1 MIARILYTA
10 LWWLAAPLILLRL
23 VWRARRQPEYLQDLR
38 ERLGF
43 YPEAAAAK
51 RIWIHAVS
59 VGETRAAQPL
69 VRALRQRYPDHRLL
83 LTQMTPTGR
92 ATARQLYGDEVE
104 IAYLPYDTPG
114 CVRRFL
120 KRFRPECGVLMETE
134 VWPNLLAG
142 AHSAGV
148 PILLA
153 NARLSERSARGYAR
167 LGGFSRTAFAS
178 IAHIGAQTEADAA
191 RLRAAGARAVSVTG
205 NIKYEITPP
214 AEASEQA
221 ARFRER
227 IGARAVLIAAST
239 REGEEGPLL
248 EAFARH
254 APADLLL
261 LLVPRHPQR
270 FAQVAA
276 LVKARGLSLQQRS
289 DETTLEATTR
299 VWLGD
304 SMGEMF
310 AYYATADVAIIGG
323 SWEPLGGQS
332 IIEACASG
340 IPAIVG
346 PHTFNFTQACALAID
361 AGAALRCA
369 DLDEA
374 VREACAL
381 LASPERCRAMG
392 EAGSRLVAEHR
403 GACAASLELIAPY
416 IRN

>member
-1 MIARILYTA
+1 MIARALYTA
-10 LWWLAAPLILLRL
+10 LWALASPLILIRL
-23 VWRARRQPEYLQDLR
+23 ALRARRQPEYLQDLR

-43 YPEAAAAK
+43 YPEATAAK

-69 VRALRQRYPDHRLL
+69 VEALRQRYPGHRLL

-92 ATARQLYGDEVE
+92 ATARQLYGDQVE

-142 AHSAGV
+142 AEAAGV

-153 NARLSERSARGYAR
+153 NARLSERSARGYGR
-167 LGGFSRTAFAS
+167 LGGFARSTFARL
-178 IAHIGAQTEADAA
+178 AAVGAQTDADASRIKA
-191 RLRAAGARAVSVTG
+191 LGAKKIRVTG
-205 NIKYEITPP
+205 NIKYEISPP
-214 AEASEQA
+214 AEASELA
-221 ARFRER
+221 AQFRER
-227 IGARAVLIAAST
+227 IGTRAVLIAAST
-239 REGEEGPLL
+239 REGEEEPLL
-248 EAFARH
+248 AAFARH
-254 APADLLL
+254 APKDALL

-270 FAQVAA
+270 FGLVADLIAASGLA
-276 LVKARGLSLQQRS
+276 LQKRS
-289 DETTLEATTR
+289 DGAPVQAATR

-310 AYYATADVAIIGG
+310 GYYAAADVAIIGG

-340 IPAIVG
+340 LPAIVG
-346 PHTFNFTQACALAID
+346 PHTFNFTQACELAID
-361 AGAALRCA
+361 AGAALRCT

-381 LASPERCRAMG
+381 LADPSRRRAMG
-392 EAGSRLVAEHR
+392 EAGSRLVAGNR
-403 GACAASLELIAPY
+403 GACSATLELIAPF
-416 IRN
+416 IKD